1 MGHVFLSVNFFRRC
15 KTRPLQRA
23 PHFVLT
29 FVGSFLAIFSF
40 PFFFFFFFGPF
51 LIISFLFLCQFY
63 DFNLLLPFCVLL
75 LMPFSALPSNTSIL
89 SPSLSLSPSQSLT
102 YFTFLLS
109 FPSLWG
115 RTLIL
120 FVFVSPSLGI

>member
-15 KTRPLQRA
+15 KTRPLQ
-23 PHFVLT
+23 PPLLFVLT
-29 FVGSFLAIFSF
+29 FLGSFLAIFSF
-40 PFFFFFFFGPF
+40 SFFFGPF
-51 LIISFLFLCQFY
+51 LIISFLFLCQFS

-120 FVFVSPSLGI
+120 FVSPSLGI

>member
-15 KTRPLQRA
+15 KTRPLQ
-23 PHFVLT
+23 PPLLFVLT
-29 FVGSFLAIFSF
+29 FLGSFLANFSF
-40 PFFFFFFFGPF
+40 SFFFFGPF
-51 LIISFLFLCQFY
+51 LIISFLFLCQFS
-63 DFNLLLPFCVLL
+63 DFNLLLSFCVLL